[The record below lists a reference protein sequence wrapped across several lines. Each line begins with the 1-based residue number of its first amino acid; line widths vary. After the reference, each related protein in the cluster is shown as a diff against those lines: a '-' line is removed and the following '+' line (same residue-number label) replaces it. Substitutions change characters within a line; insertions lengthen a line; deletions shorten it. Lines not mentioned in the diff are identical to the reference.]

1 MSFVFKPS
9 TEAKLWYAQ
18 RISAMVLALCVLVHL
33 VTILIAV
40 KGGLSGAEILSRTRG
55 SALTLLFY
63 GAFVLSCAVHAPIG
77 LMKILI
83 EWTRVS
89 KTVAAAACAAFG
101 FVLLVVGSCAV
112 WGVYRG

>member
-1 MSFVFKPS
+1 MKPS
-9 TEAKLWYAQ
+9 LEAKLWYAQ

-40 KGGLSGAEILSRTRG
+40 KGGLSGAEILSRTRD
-55 SALTLLFY
+55 STLTLLFY
-63 GAFVLSCAVHAPIG
+63 GTFILACAVHAPIG

-83 EWTRVS
+83 EWTRTP
-89 KTVAAAACAAFG
+89 KNVAAIACAAFG
-101 FVLLVVGSCAV
+101 ALLLVVGCCAV